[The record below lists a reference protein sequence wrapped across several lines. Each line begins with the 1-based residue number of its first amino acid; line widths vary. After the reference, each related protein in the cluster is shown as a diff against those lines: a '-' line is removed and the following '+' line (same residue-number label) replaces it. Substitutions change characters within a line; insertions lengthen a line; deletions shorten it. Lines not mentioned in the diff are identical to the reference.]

1 MRCGLFRDWIRRYF
15 RSKALVLDK
24 IQWKYDGN
32 KPSLPAA
39 ACKLGEIVYSAA
51 SSTYFT
57 ELARFISTLFLSY
70 FACLPQAGSSY
81 FVLGTWYNLEFHLQP
96 QQKVRSGLWIVEVFC
111 HQLSARSSRH
121 KVAEGVSVGLIHLI
135 EEIVDQ

>member
-81 FVLGTWYNLEFHLQP
+81 FVLYSISSILIP
-96 QQKVRSGLWIVEVFC
+96 QLKHPWTCDAYTSIWSQNSKLRHHDAFGILLRHVRSG
-111 HQLSARSSRH
+111 SSLR
-121 KVAEGVSVGLIHLI
+121 GR
-135 EEIVDQ
+135 